1 MLDIKFDNEKC
12 VRCGACIDDCPVK
25 VIKRSTATGAP
36 EITGDDKE
44 NCLGCEHCYAV
55 CPAKAVSIYDL
66 NPEVDSVPLGNGV
79 YLDHDKMENLL
90 RGRRS
95 IRNYKQ
101 ENVDN
106 VLLNKLLL
114 AAANCPTAG
123 NNLSLKFDV
132 IADINSMNELRNELM
147 SKLISYYDTGGF
159 QQKSA
164 HLGKFLY
171 LWKEQQIDVIFRTA
185 PHVLLVSA
193 PMKHPLCSIVDV
205 SIALSYFELIAQSNG
220 IGTTWCGL
228 LKMALE
234 LFPEY
239 KSRLMD
245 EDTGDYY
252 CMLFGYP
259 VVNYVRTVNRDH
271 LATIRYR

>member
-1 MLDIKFDNEKC
+1 MLNIKFDSEKC
-12 VRCGACIDDCPVK
+12 VRCGACIEDCPVGIIKKSPETGMPK
-25 VIKRSTATGAP
+25 VIS
-36 EITGDDKE
+36 DDRN

-55 CPAKAVSIYDL
+55 CPAQAVSMYNLD
-66 NPEVDSVPLGNGV
+66 PEVDSVVLGNEV
-79 YLDHDKMENLL
+79 YPDPDKMENLL

-95 IRNYKQ
+95 IRKYKQ
-101 ENVDN
+101 ENVDKSM
-106 VLLNKLLL
+106 LNKLLL
-114 AAANCPTAG
+114 TAANCPTAG

-132 IADINSMNELRNELM
+132 IADVDSMNELRYELM
-147 SKLISYYDTGGF
+147 SKLISYNDTCGLP
-159 QQKSA
+159 QESA

-171 LWKEQQIDVIFRTA
+171 LWKNQQVDVIFRTA

-193 PMKHPLCSIVDV
+193 SKEHPLCSIVDV

-239 KSRLMD
+239 KSRLMN
-245 EDTGDYY
+245 ENVGDYY

-259 VVNYVRTVNRDH
+259 DVNYARTVNRDH